1 MSLVY
6 RSIWQDDR
14 SDLCG
19 TAIDTFG
26 NWVRKKYGDDFEIH
40 DHADQAPTGQLIV
53 ASARSVE
60 SEDGQ
65 LRCAEA
71 TLTEEQPD
79 QRWMTRLHVMVE
91 AGGDQWLWVDLSRY
105 GKERLQA
112 TEHRHAQPRP
122 KPHRRR

>member
-65 LRCAEA
+65 LRCALESHLIPWQTFLILA
-71 TLTEEQPD
+71 PISSPSTTGSSVLAV
-79 QRWMTRLHVMVE
+79 RSW
-91 AGGDQWLWVDLSRY
+91 
-105 GKERLQA
+105 
-112 TEHRHAQPRP
+112 RHTCTN
-122 KPHRRR
+122 